1 MSESINQY
9 NKSLK
14 EIDEF
19 NREELKKQVEEN
31 KRFYKDYQNIIDND
45 EKMKIVRND
54 NIIITK
60 TKSIDYLQFNRLL
73 GFKDDLVHAFTFSKH
88 GIGFKRYEDDNTRIN
103 SFGALAKEFNL
114 NIMNIIQPFQNH
126 TDNIYSFKD
135 KEKLPNPLF
144 EYELHDIDG
153 ITTNLSNLPSLMT
166 EADCVPILIYDP
178 MKKAYA
184 NIHSGW
190 RGTIKKI
197 VQKAIYTLKKEYG
210 SKSEDLICAI
220 GPAIHKECFL
230 VNEDVVD
237 IYNNIFRI
245 FIEKNDIIDKTDL
258 FNNKGQQSRIDN
270 ILLNKLMMEEMGVLK
285 ENIIDSEIC
294 TSCNSYE
301 FHSARNEPDK
311 YQVNGCLMM
320 IK

>member
-1 MSESINQY
+1 M
-9 NKSLK
+9 
-14 EIDEF
+14 
-19 NREELKKQVEEN
+19 
-31 KRFYKDYQNIIDND
+31 
-45 EKMKIVRND
+45 
-54 NIIITK
+54 
-60 TKSIDYLQFNRLL
+60 
-73 GFKDDLVHAFTFSKH
+73 
-88 GIGFKRYEDDNTRIN
+88 
-103 SFGALAKEFNL
+103 
-114 NIMNIIQPFQNH
+114 
-126 TDNIYSFKD
+126 
-135 KEKLPNPLF
+135 PNPLF

-190 RGTIKKI
+190 WGTIKKI

-245 FIEKNDIIDKTDL
+245 FINIFSLDEKL
-258 FNNKGQQSRIDN
+258 F
-270 ILLNKLMMEEMGVLK
+270 
-285 ENIIDSEIC
+285 
-294 TSCNSYE
+294 
-301 FHSARNEPDK
+301 
-311 YQVNGCLMM
+311 
-320 IK
+320 